1 MKTELVILRHLLSD
15 EDFARRTLPYLKSE
29 YFQDRLET
37 IVYEEIDRFI
47 NKYNNLP
54 TKEALTIE
62 MDNRNDLSDED
73 FSKCTSLI
81 TSLDGEDVDKNW
93 LTETT
98 EKWCQEKAIYNAIM
112 NSIHILDGQ
121 DNKHDKGAI
130 PTLLSEAL
138 AVSFDPNIGHDF
150 LENSDARYDYYHRV
164 EERIPFDLDYLNRI
178 TKGGLPKKTLNII
191 LAGTGVGKSL
201 AMCHMASANLIE
213 GKNVLYITMEMAEEK
228 IAQRIDANL
237 LNVTLD
243 DLEKMSKDMYDKKIE
258 RVKGKTSGKLIV
270 KEYPTASAGSG
281 HFRHLL
287 NELRLKRSFVPD
299 VIYVDY
305 LNICTSSRIKSGAQV
320 NSYTLV
326 KAIAEE
332 LRGLAVEFNVPLIS
346 ATQTTRSG
354 YTNSDVGLEDTS
366 ESFGLPATAD
376 FMIALISS
384 EELED
389 LGQIMIKQLK
399 NRYGDP
405 NMYKRFVVGVD
416 RAKMRL
422 FDVEQT
428 AQEDV
433 VDDGPVFDKS
443 TFGSRAREEDQ
454 MKWATKKM
462 GRKDFSGL
470 KF

>member
-29 YFQDRLET
+29 YFQDRTET
-37 IVYEEIDRFI
+37 VVYEEIDKFI
-47 NKYNNLP
+47 NKYNSLP
-54 TKEALTIE
+54 TKDALTIE

-73 FSKCTSLI
+73 FSKCNSLI
-81 TSLDGEDVDKNW
+81 ASLEGESVDKDW

-112 NSIHILDGQ
+112 NSIQILDGQ
-121 DNKHDKGAI
+121 DKKHDKGQI
-130 PTLLSEAL
+130 PTLLSDAL

-150 LENSDARYDYYHRV
+150 LENSDLRYDFYHRV
-164 EERIPFDLDYLNRI
+164 EERIPFDLDYMNRI

-243 DLEKMSKDMYDKKIE
+243 DLEIMTKDMYDKKID

-332 LRGLAVEFNVPLIS
+332 LRGLAVEFNVPLVS

-389 LGQIMIKQLK
+389 LGQIMVKQLK

-428 AQEDV
+428 AQEDI
-433 VDDGPVFDKS
+433 VDDGPVFDKGD
-443 TFGSRAREEDQ
+443 FGSRAREEDQ
-454 MKWATKKM
+454 MQWATKKM

>member
-37 IVYEEIDRFI
+37 IVYEEIDKFI

-54 TKEALTIE
+54 TKEALNIE

-73 FSKCTSLI
+73 FSSCSALI
-81 TSLDGEDVDKNW
+81 STLEGEDVDKNW

-121 DNKHDKGAI
+121 DTKHDKGQI

-150 LENSDARYDYYHRV
+150 LENSDERYDFYHRV
-164 EERIPFDLDYLNRI
+164 EERIPFDLDYMNRI

-213 GKNVLYITMEMAEEK
+213 GKNVLYITMEMSEEK

-405 NMYKRFVVGVD
+405 NLYKRFVVGVD

-428 AQEDV
+428 AQDDV
-433 VDDGPVFDKS
+433 VDDGPVFDKGD
-443 TFGSRAREEDQ
+443 FGSRAREEDQ
-454 MKWATKKM
+454 MQWATKKM